1 MPAAPP
7 PGTIVPNA
15 ALNGTIQPASP
26 VFDPYAPGN
35 AVVPPAGV
43 PTAPYA
49 APYAPAPYAA
59 SPYDAGAAC
68 PPGGILPGAT
78 RFLQEVYF
86 SDTEISR
93 SIGSNGFGI
102 NDVVSNATFAFPM
115 PYGQSPLLI
124 TPGFNTHFLNGPD
137 SQPGEVIDLPARV
150 YDAYLGAAWRP
161 QFSPRF
167 GADLAVSAGAYSDF
181 QVVNWDSVRVL
192 GRALATF
199 TLSPQWKFEAGVVY
213 LDRLSVK
220 LLPAGGV
227 IWTPNPD
234 VKFDIVFPYPKL
246 AQRLT
251 TIGNTDVWGYI
262 AGEYGGGQWS
272 IVHNNGVEDVVNYND
287 LRVML
292 GLEWF
297 GMNRWRGN
305 LEVGYVFD
313 RHILYRSGP
322 EYSPGSTMMFRGAL
336 AF

>member
-1 MPAAPP
+1 
-7 PGTIVPNA
+7 
-15 ALNGTIQPASP
+15 
-26 VFDPYAPGN
+26 
-35 AVVPPAGV
+35 
-43 PTAPYA
+43 
-49 APYAPAPYAA
+49 
-59 SPYDAGAAC
+59 
-68 PPGGILPGAT
+68 
-78 RFLQEVYF
+78 
-86 SDTEISR
+86 
-93 SIGSNGFGI
+93 
-102 NDVVSNATFAFPM
+102 
-115 PYGQSPLLI
+115 LLI
-124 TPGFNTHFLNGPD
+124 TPGFNTHFFNGPD
-137 SQPGEVIDLPARV
+137 SMPGETIDLPARV

-167 GADLAVSAGAYSDF
+167 GADLAVSAGVYTDF
-181 QVVNWDSVRVL
+181 QVVNWDSLRVL
-192 GRALATF
+192 GRALGVF
-199 TLSPQWKFEAGVVY
+199 TLSPQWKFEAGIVY

-251 TIGNTDVWGYI
+251 TFGNTDVWGYV

-272 IVHNNGVEDVVNYND
+272 VVHNNGVEDVVNYND
-287 LRVML
+287 LRIMA

-297 GMNRWRGN
+297 GLNRWRGN
-305 LEVGYVFD
+305 VEVGYVFD

>member
-1 MPAAPP
+1 M
-7 PGTIVPNA
+7 
-15 ALNGTIQPASP
+15 
-26 VFDPYAPGN
+26 
-35 AVVPPAGV
+35 
-43 PTAPYA
+43 
-49 APYAPAPYAA
+49 
-59 SPYDAGAAC
+59 
-68 PPGGILPGAT
+68 
-78 RFLQEVYF
+78 
-86 SDTEISR
+86 
-93 SIGSNGFGI
+93 
-102 NDVVSNATFAFPM
+102 
-115 PYGQSPLLI
+115 
-124 TPGFNTHFLNGPD
+124 
-137 SQPGEVIDLPARV
+137 
-150 YDAYLGAAWRP
+150 
-161 QFSPRF
+161 
-167 GADLAVSAGAYSDF
+167 
-181 QVVNWDSVRVL
+181 L
-192 GRALATF
+192 GRALGTF

-251 TIGNTDVWGYI
+251 TVGNTDVWGYI

-287 LRVML
+287 LRVMA

-305 LEVGYVFD
+305 LEIGYVFD